1 MNRLPSTKDAERK
14 KAIVDYVLSTRRQI
28 LKLLVLVR
36 WAKEAHKVQK
46 CMVSLPLSRRPQRSS
61 LAEHCRVSGGTE
73 L

>member
-1 MNRLPSTKDAERK
+1 M
-14 KAIVDYVLSTRRQI
+14 DYVLSTRRQI

-46 CMVSLPLSRRPQRSS
+46 CMVCLPLSRRPQRSS